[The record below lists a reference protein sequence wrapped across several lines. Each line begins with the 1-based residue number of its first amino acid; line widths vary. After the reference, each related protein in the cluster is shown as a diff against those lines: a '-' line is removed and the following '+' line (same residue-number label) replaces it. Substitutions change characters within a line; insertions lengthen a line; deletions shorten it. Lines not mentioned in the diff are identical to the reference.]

1 MSYIHVCMTLSGMWP
16 VMYTWGPTTIS
27 GVLISAPGVLMDNDN
42 DNHLFLH
49 LSPESRILSAQKWQK
64 SLMKPGRARRIM
76 KPFLTRQGLDVS
88 SSRENSNIKICII
101 GSNCLMQTTQKISKH
116 IKTNELFEQLQSR
129 CDNPLIIFTLLSL
142 INAISVQKIK
152 GGGRLI
158 SALKVSWKVRMIVE
172 EKQNWTDYCRINQNH
187 WINQVIQEIELILHN
202 FCWIIS
208 N

>member
-1 MSYIHVCMTLSGMWP
+1 MLSNFQTARVKPNPHYLSTKNSDLIMSYIPCLYESGNVIHSCLYDSVWHVTSHVYL
-16 VMYTWGPTTIS
+16 GPDNHFRCVDL
-27 GVLISAPGVLMDNDN
+27 GPRVLMDNDN

-129 CDNPLIIFTLLSL
+129 CDNPLLYFL
-142 INAISVQKIK
+142 
-152 GGGRLI
+152 
-158 SALKVSWKVRMIVE
+158 
-172 EKQNWTDYCRINQNH
+172 
-187 WINQVIQEIELILHN
+187 
-202 FCWIIS
+202 
-208 N
+208 